1 MKNIMIIL
9 ALGLVFL
16 SPVTEAKLTDLLE
29 PTKVE
34 QRVRQEFADLDINF
48 NVNLLELELFEGL
61 GLSSRYRYEVE
72 PSYEKG
78 LHARIDKW
86 QIKVDLN
93 PGDLLGSSFDSPL
106 YFNMNRNA
114 EVFFVRQFKSK
125 KKAITALP
133 YTLKQ
138 LPIKAEYALKNL
150 APGDFVSMPTSM
162 SIVVGAKAS
171 SATLGGTIGVDA
183 SANVYYVLSGDFLI
197 HVYRMK
203 DNKVRLKLFA
213 NRGRTA
219 GTSAEI
225 EGSSNLFGVKIADKI
240 VESVFELDFAE
251 LTGEKTKGRQFI
263 VDYIFDL
270 NNQKAREAYDNILS
284 SSLKFKDVV
293 AIGQHLGKKPL
304 SKVLLS
310 TYEAADELFK
320 ADFKA
325 GVTSPRVDRVFKG
338 FNNYQQDKVKL
349 KLGLIIAKLGSGR
362 SFTENNISFEDKL
375 GKTHHFFYPVQSK
388 TYEQKL
394 RLGFIKT
401 KESHTKSYFGLVPT
415 GVEDNG
421 SKFSDFGLRYERADK
436 YFRND
441 EQAGVREFMASN
453 LPNEVFEQIDFKDW
467 DDFSGK
473 KDSRVFYQIVLK
485 ASAFDA
491 LPKLS
496 KEQLKASIYAYAKTK
511 THYAGNPLDWTWDR
525 LTDLV
530 TTETITKRWR
540 LSKLSNKIHK
550 ILYAENLSGKAR
562 VNKLM
567 ELRNNNAF
575 RELGIGFI
583 MSLIPR
589 EGLENHLQVKLELS
603 AQDKEK
609 VEFVYGNQDLSELYH
624 QLQHVQNA
632 INNRSYDLRLN
643 SQDNSF

>member
-1 MKNIMIIL
+1 MKNLLVLMAI
-9 ALGLVFL
+9 GLSFI
-16 SPVTEAKLTDLLE
+16 SPNSEAKLSDLME
-29 PTKVE
+29 PGRVE

-48 NVNLLELELFEGL
+48 NVNLLDIELFEGL

-78 LHARIDKW
+78 LHARVDKW
-86 QIKVDLN
+86 QIKVDLK
-93 PGDLLGSSFDSPL
+93 PGDLLSGSLDTPL
-106 YFNMNRNA
+106 YFNMSRNA

-133 YTLKQ
+133 YSLKR

-171 SATLGGTIGVDA
+171 SATLGGTIGIDV

-203 DNKVRLKLFA
+203 NNKVRLKLFA
-213 NRGRTA
+213 NRRRTA

-225 EGSSNLFGVKIADKI
+225 EGSSNLFGVKITDKL
-240 VESVFELDFAE
+240 VENIFELDFAE

-270 NNQKAREAYDNILS
+270 NNKEARNAYDNILS

-304 SKVLLS
+304 SKVLFS
-310 TYEAADELFK
+310 TYEAADDLFK
-320 ADFKA
+320 ADYAA
-325 GVTSPRVDRVFKG
+325 GVKSPRVDRVFKG
-338 FNNYQQDKVKL
+338 FNNYKQDKVKL
-349 KLGLIIAKLGSGR
+349 KLGLIVAKLGTGR
-362 SFTENNISFEDKL
+362 SFTENNISFEDKE
-375 GKTHHFFYPVQSK
+375 GVKHNFFYPIQSK
-388 TYEQKL
+388 TYEQKI

-421 SKFSDFGLRYERADK
+421 SRFSDFGLRYERTDK
-436 YFRND
+436 FFRND

-453 LPNEVFEQIDFKDW
+453 LPNEVFEKIDFKDW

-473 KDSRVFYQIVLK
+473 KDARVFYQIVMK
-485 ASAFDA
+485 ASAFDV
-491 LPKLS
+491 LPELTKLEL
-496 KEQLKASIYAYAKTK
+496 KESIYAYSKTK
-511 THYAGNPLDWTWDR
+511 THYSGNPLDWTWDR
-525 LTDLV
+525 LTELV
-530 TTETITKRWR
+530 TTETITKKWR
-540 LSKLSNKIHK
+540 LTKLSNKLHK
-550 ILYAENLSGKAR
+550 ILYAKTLSGKDR
-562 VNKLM
+562 VRKLM
-567 ELRNNNAF
+567 DLRNNNAF

-589 EGLENHLQVKLELS
+589 EGLDNHLQIRLELS

-609 VEFVYGNQDLSELYH
+609 VEFVYGNQDLSQLYH

-643 SQDNSF
+643 SQDQKF

>member
-1 MKNIMIIL
+1 MKNLLMLL
-9 ALGLVFL
+9 AVGLIFL
-16 SPVTEAKLTDLLE
+16 SPRTEAKISDLLE
-29 PTKVE
+29 PGKVE
-34 QRVRQEFADLDINF
+34 QRVREEFADLDINF
-48 NVNLLELELFEGL
+48 NVNFLNVELFEGL

-78 LHARIDKW
+78 LHARVDKW
-86 QIKVDLN
+86 QIKVDLKA
-93 PGDLLGSSFDSPL
+93 GDLLSGSLDTPL
-106 YFNMNRNA
+106 YFNMDRNA

-125 KKAITALP
+125 KRAITALP
-133 YTLKQ
+133 YTLKR

-171 SATLGGTIGVDA
+171 SATLGGTIGIDA
-183 SANVYYVLSGDFLI
+183 SANLYYVLSGDFLI

-213 NRGRTA
+213 NRKRSS
-219 GTSAEI
+219 GTSAEV
-225 EGSSNLFGVKIADKI
+225 EGSSNLFGVKIANKV
-240 VESVFELDFAE
+240 VESVFELDFAS
-251 LTGEKTKGRQFI
+251 LTGEKAKGRQFI

-270 NNQKAREAYDNILS
+270 NNKEARDAYDSILS

-293 AIGQHLGKKPL
+293 AIGQHIGKKPL

-310 TYEAADELFK
+310 TYEKADNLFK
-320 ADFKA
+320 SDFKSKT
-325 GVTSPRVDRVFKG
+325 TSPRVDRIFKG
-338 FNNYQQDKVKL
+338 FNNYKQDKVKL
-349 KLGLIIAKLGSGR
+349 KLGLIVAKLGTGR
-362 SFTENNISFEDKL
+362 SFTENNVSYEDKD
-375 GKTHHFFYPVQSK
+375 GVNHNFFYPVQTK
-388 TYEQKL
+388 TYEQKF

-401 KESHTKSYFGLVPT
+401 KEHHTKSYFGLVPT

-421 SKFSDFGLRYERADK
+421 SRFSDFGLRYERADK

-453 LPNEVFEQIDFKDW
+453 LPNEVFEKIDFKDW

-473 KDSRVFYQIVLK
+473 KDSRVFYQIILK

-491 LPKLS
+491 LPALS
-496 KEQLKASIYAYAKTK
+496 KAELKEAIKAYAKTK
-511 THYAGNPLDWTWDR
+511 TNYAGNPLDWTWDR

-530 TTETITKRWR
+530 TTEVLTKKWR
-540 LSKLSNKIHK
+540 LTTLSNKLHK
-550 ILYAENLSGKAR
+550 ILYGEKLTGKER

-589 EGLENHLQVKLELS
+589 EGLENHLQVKLQLS

-609 VEFVYGNQDLSELYH
+609 VDFVYGNQDLSELYH

-643 SQDNSF
+643 SQDQDF